1 MDKKTVRAAF
11 QASLPVM
18 AAVTALL
25 RFLPFL
31 VFPGGRK
38 RPQIITYLG
47 TVLPYSVMAML
58 VIYCLK
64 NVSLIAAP
72 HGIPELLA
80 IVAVV
85 GLHLWKKNTLLSIFG
100 GTAFYMILVQAVFA

>member
-1 MDKKTVRAAF
+1 MKYALI
-11 QASLPVM
+11 QILVM
-18 AAVTALL
+18 AAITALL

-31 VFPGGRK
+31 AFPGGRK

-80 IVAVV
+80 IIAVV
-85 GLHLWKKNTLLSIFG
+85 CLHLWKKNTLLSIFG
-100 GTAFYMILVQAVFA
+100 GTVFYTALVQVVFA

>member
-1 MDKKTVRAAF
+1 MTYPQMFLTVAVCTAAT
-11 QASLPVM
+11 M
-18 AAVTALL
+18 IT
-25 RFLPFL
+25 RFLPFV
-31 VFPGGRK
+31 VFSSKGQQPPEIVR
-38 RPQIITYLG
+38 YLG
-47 TVLPYSVMAML
+47 RVLPAAIFGML

-80 IVAVV
+80 IAAVV

-100 GTAFYMILVQAVFA
+100 GTAFYMILVQVVFA

>member
-1 MDKKTVRAAF
+1 MT
-11 QASLPVM
+11 LPQQII
-18 AAVTALL
+18 TIGLCALGTIL
-25 RFLPFL
+25 TRFLPFFIFSGKKKTPA
-31 VFPGGRK
+31 VI
-38 RPQIITYLG
+38 QYLG
-47 TVLPYSVMAML
+47 KVLPSAIFAML

-80 IVAVV
+80 IAAVV

-100 GTAFYMILVQAVFA
+100 GTAFYMILVQVVFA